1 MISLKDFIF
10 SKLDKSEPILDKDIF
25 KLRGKESDISTAQT
39 YIELYNRIKKDER
52 FFKGKKIQ
60 SVNRWGRLYVANT
73 TDGSYRISKDYLKKY
88 DIKN

>member
-10 SKLDKSEPILDKDIF
+10 SKLDNGEPILDKDIF
-25 KLRGKESDISTAQT
+25 KLRGKESDMGTAQT
-39 YIELYNRIKKDER
+39 YIKLYNRIKKDER

-60 SVNRWGRLYVANT
+60 SVSKWGRLYVANT
-73 TDGSYRISKDYLKKY
+73 PTGSYRISKDYLKKY